1 MEATSTEE
9 ARGHLRLKKNKSN
22 GSVDPARS
30 VLKQKKFSQGVTGT
44 AGVLCTKHICEC
56 FAEPWPSAVL
66 LYDCGP
72 DPVALS
78 NADE

>member
-1 MEATSTEE
+1 MEATSTKE
-9 ARGHLRLKKNKSN
+9 AKGHLRFKKQVQWKC
-22 GSVDPARS
+22 GSSKECA
-30 VLKQKKFSQGVTGT
+30 KAKNFSQGVTGT

-56 FAEPWPSAVL
+56 FAEPWPNAVL